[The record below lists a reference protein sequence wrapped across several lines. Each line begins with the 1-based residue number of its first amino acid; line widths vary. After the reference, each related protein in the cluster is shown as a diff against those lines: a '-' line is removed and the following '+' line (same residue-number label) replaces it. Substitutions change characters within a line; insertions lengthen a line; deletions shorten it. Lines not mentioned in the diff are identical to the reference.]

1 MQWFA
6 WFRAGEAEA
15 FGKELATFLMAELQG
30 DMKPLSAKATKKAEK
45 VMARAARK
53 VDDFRAAHRPNAYQ
67 KAKAANA
74 FLWQMKEGG
83 WPVEVANQL
92 TDWLTM
98 RL

>member
-1 MQWFA
+1 MRLFA

-15 FGKELATFLMAELQG
+15 FGRELAGFLLAELEG
-30 DMKPLSAKATKKAEK
+30 DMKPLSTKATKKAQK

-53 VDDFRAAHRPNAYQ
+53 VDEFRAAHRPNAYQ

-74 FLWQMKEGG
+74 FLWQLKEAK
-83 WPVEVANQL
+83 WPDELANQL